1 MALSLDLDALSAK
14 DRYKLLTAVVIPRP
28 IAWVTTVNA
37 EGLVNAAPFSFFNV
51 FGQDPALVI
60 LGLERRDGAAK
71 DTERN
76 IDATGEFVVNI
87 PVAEDVEA
95 MVGTAAAYPP
105 DQSET
110 EALGLELAPS
120 LKVAPPR
127 LAKAAIAI
135 ECERMMALSLSAE
148 RSIMLGRA
156 VGLASRD
163 GLIDPET
170 MYVNWNGDYPIA
182 RLFGDRYGRIEDIE
196 RHTIPQPK

>member
-1 MALSLDLDALSAK
+1 MALTLDLDALSAK

-127 LAKAAIAI
+127 LAKAAVAI

-163 GLIDPET
+163 GLIDSET

-182 RLFGDRYGRIEDIE
+182 RLFGDRYGRIEDME
-196 RHTIPQPK
+196 RHMIPQPK